1 MDVEESL
8 KQSAKRYIHTIH
20 CMSNSHH
27 STQRTGQQCLA
38 VLSLFLWVFSP
49 LSLAWGEERREPTPL
64 AFQNIDYQEM
74 EMDLSASSIQ
84 NHSETPQKTQAFP
97 SPQLKEVVTFV
108 AKEDATASKSHHQS
122 HPDHANILSIR
133 PLKIIRTPA
142 PAVPAKANIKDPAPD
157 LVISPEDP
165 EPFSEKFKAPMSEVT
180 QSEASEFPVSDFPA
194 LRPKIETFHEQVEE
208 HALVSPTSPKPEP
221 RTDKKTEQKAAQPSQ
236 LAPLKK
242 EPKEKAPKLEY
253 APLESMAII
262 PVVKHHQNKAFGDLS
277 ILFSDEFANI
287 LSNRAKGTQIYN
299 PMYFVEEMKI
309 RGLQNVYQKMMDYY
323 NLAHRPEN
331 KALSYILKELS
342 NASGKKIERVA
353 FVEVDLDVN
362 HSVQPTS
369 LIDRFK
375 AITTDDLPKEANYF
389 IKSRIQ
395 VFDTTQEQF
404 PMIWGFSWSKSIPG
418 SKFYNFTPSVF
429 QDSDSI
435 QAFGQASRWM
445 SRELLLILPKKTY
458 AKQVISEVGTDV
470 KANVIKE
477 SP

>member
-8 KQSAKRYIHTIH
+8 KESAKRYLKTMN
-20 CMSNSHH
+20 CMIASHQ
-27 STQRTGQQCLA
+27 STQRIGQQGLA
-38 VLSLFLWVFSP
+38 ILSLFLWVFSP
-49 LSLAWGEERREPTPL
+49 LSLAWGEVRKEPTPF
-64 AFQNIDYQEM
+64 AFQEIDYQD
-74 EMDLSASSIQ
+74 MDIPAAFAPNYAEAPQ
-84 NHSETPQKTQAFP
+84 NTQASP

-108 AKEDATASKSHHQS
+108 AKADAAPSEAHHQS
-122 HPDHANILSIR
+122 HPDHANILSLR
-133 PLKIIRTPA
+133 PMKIIRTPA
-142 PAVPAKANIKDPAPD
+142 QALPAKANIKDPAPD
-157 LVISPEDP
+157 LVISPEDS
-165 EPFSEKFKAPMSEVT
+165 EPFIEKFKAPLTEVT
-180 QSEASEFPVSDFPA
+180 QTPASDFPVSEFPT
-194 LRPKIETFHEQVEE
+194 LRPKIETFHQQIED
-208 HALVSPTSPKPEP
+208 HALVSPTSSKPEP
-221 RTDKKTEQKAAQPSQ
+221 RTDKKAERKATQAPQP
-236 LAPLKK
+236 APLKK

-277 ILFSDEFANI
+277 ILFSDEFANT

-299 PMYFVEEMKI
+299 PVYFVEEIKI
-309 RGLQNVYQKMMDYY
+309 RGLQPVYQKMIDYY

-395 VFDTTQEQF
+395 VFDTTQDQF

-435 QAFGQASRWM
+435 QAFSQASRWM
-445 SRELLLILPKKTY
+445 SRELLLILPKKAY
-458 AKQVISEVGTDV
+458 AKQIIPEVDTEV